1 MRDRPKVGEILVQA
15 GIIDELQLS
24 AALGE
29 QTRWGRRL
37 GMTLIK
43 LGMVQEGHL
52 VRALAKQFDLPVA
65 SLAGKKIAPEVI
77 ALVPAKVACEHSVIP
92 LFVKKEGHREQL
104 FLGMEEPSD
113 LGILDDLAF
122 RTGMVIRPV
131 MVGPTEIGEAI
142 DRYYAAKPAPA
153 PATSLPDPMRG
164 ADTLSETNLR
174 NIQEEAGPSL
184 SQLLKPGAGPAMMPE
199 TAMPGSAPS
208 HGPNVVRP
216 GAARGIDVTPVV
228 FDAPPVPAERPS
240 APAMPAMPASPA
252 RSAPIAPIAPATPA
266 TPAVEPTVA
275 AAPAPPAAAVPVAMP
290 VAPTPSVS
298 IVPPAAPVAPVP
310 PVAVAVPSAEAAE
323 SAARREAQAAEL
335 ARVLDETE
343 RTRLVAKA
351 IAHLLIEKGI
361 LTLDELQ
368 ARIEKMKTTRAG

>member
-15 GIIDELQLS
+15 GIIDELQLA

-52 VRALAKQFDLPVA
+52 VRALARQYDMPVA

-77 ALVPAKVACEHSVIP
+77 ALVPAKLAIEHSVVP
-92 LFVKKEGHREQL
+92 LFVKKEGHKSQL

-122 RTGMVIRPV
+122 HTGMSIRPV
-131 MVGPTEIGEAI
+131 MVGPTELGEAI
-142 DRYYAAKPAPA
+142 DRYYAARPAPV
-153 PATSLPDPMRG
+153 SNRLPDPMRG
-164 ADTLSETNLR
+164 ADTLSENNLR
-174 NIQEEAGPSL
+174 SLREEAAPTL
-184 SQLLKPGAGPAMMPE
+184 SELLKPGPASVTAPAPALSPTPAPAAAHAVDGAAGPMFDVTPLVPAVPDPEPDSDTEPVVAAAAAQPLAAEKPLPEPALPIVMP
-199 TAMPGSAPS
+199 TAPAPSDVGAPRPLPGSAAIAVPTAAEAQ
-208 HGPNVVRP
+208 PRP
-216 GAARGIDVTPVV
+216 
-228 FDAPPVPAERPS
+228 
-240 APAMPAMPASPA
+240 
-252 RSAPIAPIAPATPA
+252 APATASSEPFA
-266 TPAVEPTVA
+266 AEVARAVE
-275 AAPAPPAAAVPVAMP
+275 
-290 VAPTPSVS
+290 
-298 IVPPAAPVAPVP
+298 
-310 PVAVAVPSAEAAE
+310 
-323 SAARREAQAAEL
+323 
-335 ARVLDETE
+335 ETE

-368 ARIEKMKTTRAG
+368 ARIEKMKSARPGTAA

>member
-15 GIIDELQLS
+15 GVIDELQLA

-77 ALVPAKVACEHSVIP
+77 ALVPAKVACEHSVVP
-92 LFVKKEGHREQL
+92 LFVKKEGRKDLL

-113 LGILDDLAF
+113 LGVLDDLAF
-122 RTGMVIRPV
+122 RTGMMIRPV
-131 MVGPTEIGEAI
+131 MVGPTEIGEAL
-142 DRYYAAKPAPA
+142 DRYYTAKSAAAVPAA
-153 PATSLPDPMRG
+153 VATPTFPDFDRS

-174 NIQEEAGPSL
+174 RIREEAAPSL
-184 SQLLKPGAGPAMMPE
+184 SQLL
-199 TAMPGSAPS
+199 
-208 HGPNVVRP
+208 
-216 GAARGIDVTPVV
+216 TPV
-228 FDAPPVPAERPS
+228 S
-240 APAMPAMPASPA
+240 APAPASEPNLPVVA
-252 RSAPIAPIAPATPA
+252 SRIAVEPIEEITAPVAVVA
-266 TPAVEPTVA
+266 PAVESVSAPT
-275 AAPAPPAAAVPVAMP
+275 PMSRTTTPPPAAANDA
-290 VAPTPSVS
+290 
-298 IVPPAAPVAPVP
+298 
-310 PVAVAVPSAEAAE
+310 
-323 SAARREAQAAEL
+323 L
-335 ARVLDETE
+335 ALERVHLLEETE

-351 IAHLLIEKGI
+351 MAHLLIEKGI

-368 ARIEKMKTTRAG
+368 ARIEKLKTKPPGSAV

>member
-65 SLAGKKIAPEVI
+65 SLSGKKIAPEVI

-142 DRYYAAKPAPA
+142 DRYYNAKPTPAPA
-153 PATSLPDPMRG
+153 ASLPDPMRG

-184 SQLLKPGAGPAMMPE
+184 SQLLKPGAGPTMTPTT
-199 TAMPGSAPS
+199 TAEPTATAT
-208 HGPNVVRP
+208 NVVRP
-216 GAARGIDVTPVV
+216 GTSRGIDVTPVV
-228 FDAPPVPAERPS
+228 FDAPPVPAAPPVAPAAPS
-240 APAMPAMPASPA
+240 APAAPAVQAVSPA
-252 RSAPIAPIAPATPA
+252 PAVPAAPAALAAPDAPVSTNAPITPPATAIASAPAAPAVA
-266 TPAVEPTVA
+266 PAVAPSVVA
-275 AAPAPPAAAVPVAMP
+275 AAAAA
-290 VAPTPSVS
+290 
-298 IVPPAAPVAPVP
+298 
-310 PVAVAVPSAEAAE
+310 AEAA
-323 SAARREAQAAEL
+323 ALREAQATEL
-335 ARVLDETE
+335 ARVLEETE

-361 LTLDELQ
+361 LTFDELQ
-368 ARIEKMKTTRAG
+368 ARIEKMKSTRVA